1 MPQQLL
7 IGSSKNEEK
16 LGHLNFASQ
25 LLPSLNI
32 NAQNKVPLN
41 KFLVL
46 NPLCFLSCLTKILLH
61 KYLIPR

>member
-1 MPQQLL
+1 LCL
-7 IGSSKNEEK
+7 AKNEEK

-41 KFLVL
+41 KFLVFEKKFSGKIL
-46 NPLCFLSCLTKILLH
+46 IIAVKLILFLSSL
-61 KYLIPR
+61 